1 MSQALPQNFR
11 QLLAA
16 LPPAFRQAVVES
28 LLSDKEAKSAA
39 QEALQTLA
47 ALRKMRP
54 QTIAQ
59 LSRADRT
66 KLFLSSL
73 GLAAIETSAMQC
85 FQVWFLRHGREL
97 MGQMLDAWKVPH
109 THGELADDAQL
120 GELSVSEVESAAQEA
135 IKTYPREAVAA
146 YLGYNHLAPAAA
158 SWDGKFESA
167 LREQLTGL

>member
-1 MSQALPQNFR
+1 MSQVLPQNFR

-16 LPPAFRQAVVES
+16 LPLTFRQAVVES
-28 LLSDKEAKSAA
+28 LLSDKEARSAA
-39 QEALQTLA
+39 QEAMQTLA
-47 ALRKMRP
+47 SLRKMRP

-59 LSRADRT
+59 LSRGDRT

-97 MGQMLDAWKVPH
+97 MGSMLDAWNVPH
-109 THGELADDAQL
+109 TQGELADDA
-120 GELSVSEVESAAQEA
+120 EIPAVEADAVEAAALEA
-135 IKTYPREAVAA
+135 VKTYPREAVAA

-158 SWDGKFESA
+158 SWDGKFATA
-167 LREQLTGL
+167 LSKLLAGG

>member
-16 LPPAFRQAVVES
+16 LPLPFRQAVVES

-39 QEALQTLA
+39 QEAMQALA
-47 ALRKMRP
+47 SLRKMRP

-66 KLFLSSL
+66 RLFLSSL

-97 MGQMLDAWKVPH
+97 MGSMLDAWKVTH
-109 THGELADDAQL
+109 TLGELADDAQIPAVD
-120 GELSVSEVESAAQEA
+120 EAAVEAAAQEA

-158 SWDGKFESA
+158 SWEGMFASA
-167 LREQLTGL
+167 LSKHLEGI